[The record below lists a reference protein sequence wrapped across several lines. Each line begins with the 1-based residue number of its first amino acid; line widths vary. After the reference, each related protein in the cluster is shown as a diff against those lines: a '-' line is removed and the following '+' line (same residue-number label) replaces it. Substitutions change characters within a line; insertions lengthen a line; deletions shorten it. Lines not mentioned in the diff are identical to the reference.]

1 MLEDSAPSSACS
13 QAAMSE
19 EPARRWADF
28 SGALKKTEPRSE
40 PAGSGGVHVTRAG
53 ARPGREGT
61 KGGLES
67 WETAWSRTGQS
78 HKARACERTSGWRK
92 SGRAW
97 AFILMF
103 LSGGGGS
110 NEPFCCLLLPCLHI
124 EAIGRRRLNKVL
136 LVLLRSGF

>member
-19 EPARRWADF
+19 EPARRWAHF
-28 SGALKKTEPRSE
+28 SGALKKTEPLSE
-40 PAGSGGVHVTRAG
+40 PAGSGGVHVTWAG

-67 WETAWSRTGQS
+67 WETAWSRTGES
-78 HKARACERTSGWRK
+78 HEARACERTSGWKK

-103 LSGGGGS
+103 LSGGGAVMS
-110 NEPFCCLLLPCLHI
+110 LFVVYCFPVFILKLL
-124 EAIGRRRLNKVL
+124 G
-136 LVLLRSGF
+136 GDG